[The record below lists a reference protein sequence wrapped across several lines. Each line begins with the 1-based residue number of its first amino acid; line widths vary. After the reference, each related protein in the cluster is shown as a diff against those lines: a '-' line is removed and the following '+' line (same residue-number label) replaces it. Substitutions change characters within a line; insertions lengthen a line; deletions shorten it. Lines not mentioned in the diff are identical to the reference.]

1 MGLSSGSRKGMF
13 ILAATF
19 WALVGIFVV
28 IASVVVIPA
37 PVSIKRMIF
46 PSIAVLGIAFSL
58 LGLGLIF
65 LTLKQKVRGVQ
76 KKFLI
81 LTGAS
86 AAGFFVSILLH
97 NLVYGL
103 FIYWFGVDFWD
114 GSGLGDEP
122 FFFFLAIIVCPIGF
136 LIGAVG
142 SIVLFIKQRRLLNY

>member
-1 MGLSSGSRKGMF
+1 MGLSAGNRKGIP

-37 PVSIKRMIF
+37 PVSIKRMILPF
-46 PSIAVLGIAFSL
+46 MAAFGIAFFL

-65 LTLKQKVRGVQ
+65 LTLKQKVGGMQ

-86 AAGFFVSILLH
+86 AAGIVVGILLH

-103 FIYWFGVDFWD
+103 LIYWFGADFWD
-114 GSGLGDEP
+114 RIGLGDEP

-136 LIGAVG
+136 LIGSVG
-142 SIVLFIKQRRLLNY
+142 STVLFIKRRK